1 MSKQEMIFNIIEEK
15 LVSAELKEKYLNLLT
30 VCIDENR
37 KLIGKLFTI
46 MLFTVFAF
54 PLIVETKISE
64 ILVGPFKLKDNII
77 AISIIP
83 SIFAFCYYKYISV
96 WIDLVE
102 QKNVF
107 KELTAIIFNVE
118 SKSFLNERIRP
129 YSFLDSIIN
138 HHLEDNSKKVGCINS
153 LFWLPIMIL
162 FLIFPFLFEYYA
174 VKLLYLKYGLDTILE
189 WFFFLTPIL
198 SGLFTIIML
207 FQVGKK
213 DIKRTNETE
222 KNKIIS

>member
-1 MSKQEMIFNIIEEK
+1 MIFNIIEEK
-15 LVSAELKEKYLNLLT
+15 LISVELKEKYLNLLI
-30 VCIDENR
+30 VRIDENR
-37 KLIGKLFTI
+37 KLIAKLFTI
-46 MLFTVFAF
+46 MLLTVFAF
-54 PLIVETKISE
+54 PVIIETKISE
-64 ILVGPFKLKDNII
+64 ILVGPFKLKDNNI

-83 SIFAFCYYKYISV
+83 SIFAYCYYKYISV

-129 YSFLDSIIN
+129 YSFIDSIIN
-138 HHLEDNSKKVGCINS
+138 YHLEDNSKKVGCINS
-153 LFWLPIMIL
+153 LLWLPIMIL

-174 VKLLYLKYGLDTILE
+174 VKILYLKYGLDTILE
-189 WFFFLTPIL
+189 WFFFIIPIL

-222 KNKIIS
+222 

>member
-15 LVSAELKEKYLNLLT
+15 LISVELKEKYLNLLI
-30 VCIDENR
+30 VRIDENR
-37 KLIGKLFTI
+37 KLIAKLFTI
-46 MLFTVFAF
+46 MLLTVFAF
-54 PLIVETKISE
+54 PLIIETKISE
-64 ILVGPFKLKDNII
+64 ILVGPFKLNDNSI

-83 SIFAFCYYKYISV
+83 SIFAYCYYKYISV

-129 YSFLDSIIN
+129 YSFIDSIIN
-138 HHLEDNSKKVGCINS
+138 YHLEDNSKKVGCINS
-153 LFWLPIMIL
+153 LLWLPIMIL

-174 VKLLYLKYGLDTILE
+174 VKILYLKYGLDTILE
-189 WFFFLTPIL
+189 WFFFIIPVL

-213 DIKRTNETE
+213 DIKRNNETE
-222 KNKIIS
+222 

>member
-1 MSKQEMIFNIIEEK
+1 MIFNIIEEK
-15 LVSAELKEKYLNLLT
+15 LISVELKEKYLNLLI
-30 VCIDENR
+30 VRIDENR
-37 KLIGKLFTI
+37 KLIAKLFTI
-46 MLFTVFAF
+46 MLLTVFAF
-54 PLIVETKISE
+54 PLIIETKISE
-64 ILVGPFKLKDNII
+64 ILVGPFKLNDNNI

-83 SIFAFCYYKYISV
+83 SIFAYCYYKYISV

-129 YSFLDSIIN
+129 YSFIDSIIN
-138 HHLEDNSKKVGCINS
+138 YHLEDNSKKVGCINS
-153 LFWLPIMIL
+153 LLWLPIMIL

-174 VKLLYLKYGLDTILE
+174 VKILYLKYGLDTILE
-189 WFFFLTPIL
+189 WFFFIIPIL

-222 KNKIIS
+222 

>member
-1 MSKQEMIFNIIEEK
+1 MIFNIIEEK
-15 LVSAELKEKYLNLLT
+15 LISVELKEKYLNLLI
-30 VCIDENR
+30 VRIDENR
-37 KLIGKLFTI
+37 KLIAKLFTI
-46 MLFTVFAF
+46 MLLTVFAF

-64 ILVGPFKLKDNII
+64 ILVGPFKLNDNNI

-83 SIFAFCYYKYISV
+83 SIFAYCYYKYISV

-129 YSFLDSIIN
+129 YSFIDSIIN
-138 HHLEDNSKKVGCINS
+138 YHLEDNSKKVGCINS
-153 LFWLPIMIL
+153 LLWLPIMIL

-174 VKLLYLKYGLDTILE
+174 VKILYLKYGLDTILE
-189 WFFFLTPIL
+189 CFFFIIPIL
-198 SGLFTIIML
+198 SGLLTIIML

-222 KNKIIS
+222 